1 MGSLS
6 NLYISQSYQS
16 LIHFGN
22 DTSASATLVEIQD
35 GVGTGLGIYLNT
47 TGSISASNTITTNN
61 LVVNNSTELT
71 GVFDLDTYFTAS
83 TPAYINSTQPF
94 FTDTVFVTGSYP
106 LGGYP
111 PSIADVEVGWI
122 GNGINVTNG
131 IVTAVSQSVGGYY
144 ITMAGQFPQISQS
157 YRFTG
162 RISPT
167 AKITGSLEIS
177 ENLIVSGTF
186 DIEGKVVVN
195 DNVRINGNLEVS
207 GSQRNTGSLFVSNEI
222 SSSTINGIGNV
233 SAYSSSVWAEFT
245 NIENYTSSLR
255 AAFTASGVNTIFT
268 NDITASNIEV
278 RNNLN
283 VVGTITA
290 NKIVTLIES
299 ASVIYS
305 SGSNILGDEIT
316 DTQTL
321 IGSVIISGSGALTGS
336 LGISNNLSVGGNI
349 SSSTISGI
357 GNVTSYSQSV
367 DARLDFLEGPF
378 STSVDSRLDAL
389 EDFSSSTFNTFSQ
402 SVDARLDV
410 VEATASLYIP
420 FSTSVDSR
428 LDFLE
433 GPFSTSVDARLNV
446 VEATASL
453 YIPFSTSVDSRLDF
467 LEGPFSTSVDSRLD
481 VVEATAS
488 LYIPFSTSVDS
499 RLDALEAFT
508 GSQGLVSTSSFNEYT
523 ASTNIRLNNL
533 ETTSASVNIS
543 IAALNVSSASQQIS
557 IDTLN
562 TFTQSANIRLNSLE
576 AATSSYANSASVA
589 LSISSLSSSIQ
600 VTDNSQTQRINT
612 ISSFTGSYATTGSNA
627 FVGNQ
632 TITGSLILSSSAAI
646 ELGVVGNS
654 IFSGS
659 VRGQVFP
666 ITISSNTAS
675 MDCNLGNFF
684 TLTLPAGTTRLEA
697 TNIQPGETLSL
708 RILNSTSASAVSSST
723 SVKFPTGFSYVP
735 TAVSSSTDII
745 TFLSFDTASIFAVA
759 ANYFA

>member
-16 LIHFGN
+16 LLHFGN
-22 DTSASATLVEIQD
+22 NTSASATLVEIQD
-35 GVGTGLGIYLNT
+35 GVGTGLGVYLNT

-61 LVVNNSTELT
+61 LIVNNSTELT

-83 TPAYINSTQPF
+83 TIGYTNSTQPF

-131 IVTAVSQSVGGYY
+131 IVTAVSQSVSGYY

-167 AKITGSLEIS
+167 AKITGSLEVS

-207 GSQRNTGSLFVSNEI
+207 GSQRNTGSLFVSNAI
-222 SSSTINGIGNV
+222 SSSTITGIGNV
-233 SAYSSSVWAEFT
+233 TAFSQSLYAEFT
-245 NIENYTSSLR
+245 NLEIYTSSLR

-268 NDITASNIEV
+268 NDITASNVEV

-283 VVGTITA
+283 VVGTLTA

-321 IGSVIISGSGALTGS
+321 IGSVIVSGSGALTGS
-336 LGISNNLSVGGNI
+336 MGITGNLSVGGNI

-357 GNVTSYSQSV
+357 GNVTTYSQSV

-378 STSVDSRLDAL
+378 STSVDSRLDSL
-389 EDFSSSTFNTFSQ
+389 ENFTASTFNTFSQ

-420 FSTSVDSR
+420 FSQSVDFR
-428 LDFLE
+428 LDELE
-433 GPFSTSVDARLNV
+433 NWSSSLQTNFATTTELTQ
-446 VEATASL
+446 TASFL
-453 YIPFSTSVDSRLDF
+453 QNQINQRLF
-467 LEGPFSTSVDSRLD
+467 
-481 VVEATAS
+481 
-488 LYIPFSTSVDS
+488 
-499 RLDALEAFT
+499 
-508 GSQGLVSTSSFNEYT
+508 TSSFNSYT
-523 ASTNIRLNNL
+523 SSTNSRLNNL
-533 ETTSASVNIS
+533 ESTTASLNIS
-543 IAALNVSSASQQIS
+543 IANLNSFSASLLG
-557 IDTLN
+557 LN
-562 TFTQSANIRLNSLE
+562 T
-576 AATSSYANSASVA
+576 
-589 LSISSLSSSIQ
+589 SSL
-600 VTDNSQTQRINT
+600 
-612 ISSFTGSYATTGSNA
+612 ATTGSNT
-627 FVGNQ
+627 FVGRQ
-632 TITGSLILSSSAAI
+632 TYSSSI
-646 ELGVVGNS
+646 VGGVVEL
-654 IFSGS
+654 S
-659 VRGQVFP
+659 VVA
-666 ITISSNTAS
+666 NTAT
-675 MDCNLGNFF
+675 MDCSLGNFF
-684 TLTLPAGTTRLEA
+684 TLSLTTSSVNLVP
-697 TNIQPGETLSL
+697 TNIQRGQTITL
-708 RILNSTSASAVSSST
+708 RITQNATSPGSVTYPTSIKLPSSAPYVATAITSAVDILTFVSYDTSS
-723 SVKFPTGFSYVP
+723 
-735 TAVSSSTDII
+735 
-745 TFLSFDTASIFAVA
+745 LFAVA
-759 ANYFA
+759 TNRLV

>member
-22 DTSASATLVEIQD
+22 DSTASTSLVELQD
-35 GVGTGLGIYLNT
+35 GLGNNLGISINT
-47 TGSISASNTITTNN
+47 NGDLRLEGALTAQNLTVTGAVDI
-61 LVVNNSTELT
+61 
-71 GVFDLDTYFTAS
+71 DTYFTSS
-83 TPAYINSTQPF
+83 TPPYTNLTQPY
-94 FTDTVFVTGSYP
+94 FTDTVYVTGSYP
-106 LGGYP
+106 LGAFP
-111 PSIADVEVGWI
+111 PSIADVQVGWLC
-122 GNGINVTNG
+122 NGINVTNG
-131 IVTAVSQSVGGYY
+131 LVTAVSQSGNEYW
-144 ITMAGQFPQISQS
+144 ITIGGQFPQSLQP
-157 YRFTG
+157 YTFTG
-162 RISPT
+162 GVSAPVQIR
-167 AKITGSLEIS
+167 GDLEIS

-207 GSQRNTGSLFVSNEI
+207 GSQRNTGSLFVSNAI
-222 SSSTINGIGNV
+222 SSSTITGIGNV

-321 IGSVIISGSGALTGS
+321 IGSVIVSGSGALTGS

-367 DARLDFLEGPF
+367 DARLDIVEATASLFVPFSQSVDARLDVVEATASLYIPF
-378 STSVDSRLDAL
+378 STSVDSRLDFL
-389 EDFSSSTFNTFSQ
+389 EGPFSQ

-433 GPFSTSVDARLNV
+433 GPFSTSVDN
-446 VEATASL
+446 
-453 YIPFSTSVDSRLDF
+453 
-467 LEGPFSTSVDSRLD
+467 RLD

-488 LYIPFSTSVDS
+488 LYIPFSTSVDL
-499 RLDALEAFT
+499 RLDQLESF
-508 GSQGLVSTSSFNEYT
+508 SSSFVNTFVNTASFNAYT
-523 ASTNIRLNNL
+523 ASTNSDLAAIRQ
-533 ETTSASVNIS
+533 TTAS
-543 IAALNVSSASQQIS
+543 
-557 IDTLN
+557 LN
-562 TFTQSANIRLNSLE
+562 TFTQSTNIRLTNLE
-576 AATSSYANSASVA
+576 STSASVNV
-589 LSISSLSSSIQ
+589 SITNLNSTTASLNSFTQSI
-600 VTDNSQTQRINT
+600 TSTFNSYTQSTNT
-612 ISSFTGSYATTGSNA
+612 RLNTLSSFTGSYATTGSN
-627 FVGNQ
+627 FFIGNQ
-632 TITGSLILSSSAAI
+632 T
-646 ELGVVGNS
+646 
-654 IFSGS
+654 FSGS
-659 VRGQVFP
+659 VEGSV
-666 ITISSNTAS
+666 IALTISAQTAS
-675 MDCNLGNFF
+675 MDLLSANFF
-684 TLTLPAGTTRLEA
+684 TITLASGSNTHISAFNATDGQTISLKITQPTGAFGTVTFSP
-697 TNIQPGETLSL
+697 N
-708 RILNSTSASAVSSST
+708 
-723 SVKFPTGFSYVP
+723 VKFPLAFPYIATPSGS
-735 TAVSSSTDII
+735 AVDII
-745 TFLSFDTASIFAVA
+745 SFQTYDPSFIYGVAV
-759 ANYFA
+759 NTMR